1 MVLPGDRPRQYK
13 SLPRPP
19 LGAITS
25 LSSALHPPR
34 CLSRCLSTS
43 ATDDSARCRPWY
55 CRAIAH
61 ASTKDL
67 HRPSASIP
75 RRLVHR
81 LHLLSTPLSRRPSTN
96 AMAGTSLSQTRRW
109 VNQVSLFSSCCMRDL
124 SVACL
129 SCLHSTTFSLR
140 PLNLYIYFASSTS
153 TLSRSSFLL
162 LVLESCLTSFSNTG
176 NPAPARVPARAKFNR
191 RSSWPLL
198 PPLSLL
204 GGAPG

>member
-109 VNQVSLFSSCCMRDL
+109 VNQEIQPRLVFRPGQSL
-124 SVACL
+124 
-129 SCLHSTTFSLR
+129 T
-140 PLNLYIYFASSTS
+140 
-153 TLSRSSFLL
+153 
-162 LVLESCLTSFSNTG
+162 
-176 NPAPARVPARAKFNR
+176 
-191 RSSWPLL
+191 
-198 PPLSLL
+198 
-204 GGAPG
+204 GAPPGPSCHHFLCWEGRRAESLTADRLYTRPRSPEAASTGHFQSPHSNSTGGRK